1 MKRKKVVIVLT
12 TLPVE
17 SDVLSFANTL
27 IGQHVVACATV
38 LQHVRSVY
46 RWNGEIK
53 QEQEQQIVFKTTL
66 DRVEEL
72 WKLLQKLHP
81 CDVPEFIVLPVI
93 DGSAAYLNWIR
104 ESTKSGE
111 DD

>member
-1 MKRKKVVIVLT
+1 MRKKVVIVFT

-17 SDVLSFANTL
+17 SDFLSCANTL
-27 IGQHVVACATV
+27 IGQRVVACATA

-66 DRVEEL
+66 DRVKEL
-72 WKLLQKLHP
+72 WKQLQKLHP
-81 CDVPEFIVLPVI
+81 YDVPEFVVLPVI
-93 DGSAAYLNWIR
+93 DGSEAYLNWIR